1 LQLSLVVIRTLS
13 PPLATAIAVMKLSKP
28 YKYAALAGVFIFSAL
43 VGYWS
48 YSAGLPQRYLGDKM
62 PYVLAITGGL
72 VLIYAGY
79 ISKTKNHSPD
89 C

>member
-1 LQLSLVVIRTLS
+1 
-13 PPLATAIAVMKLSKP
+13 MKLSKP

-48 YSAGLPQRYLGDKM
+48 YSAGLPQMYLGDKM
-62 PYVLAITGGL
+62 PYAVAITTASLGL
-72 VLIYAGY
+72 LCAAYL
-79 ISKTKNHSPD
+79 SKTKNHSPD

>member
-1 LQLSLVVIRTLS
+1 
-13 PPLATAIAVMKLSKP
+13 MKLSKP

-48 YSAGLPQRYLGDKM
+48 YSAGLLQRYLGDEILSA
-62 PYVLAITGGL
+62 VFIIIASLGGL
-72 VLIYAGY
+72 YAAY
-79 ISKTKNHSPD
+79 LTKKKNQSPN